1 MKNEKPRILP
11 IKNIIIEN
19 DRVKTFVFEYEMDFA
34 PGQFVMTWI
43 PGYDEKPFGIV
54 SRKKGEFMITVAAV
68 GESTKALHSMN
79 VGDMV
84 GFRGPFGSTFSL
96 PEAGSIAL
104 IAGGYGMAS
113 LFNLSKEAREKGIE
127 VHVFLGARTKAE
139 LLYLDWMKELGAV
152 LHLSTDDG
160 SEGYKGFN
168 TDLFAEHVKGHPPTR
183 TSSPPSQGGISES
196 LLPEGGL
203 AKDLPFEGST
213 SKGGGMLTKVY
224 TVGPEIM
231 EMKVADICYQNNI
244 PFEVSLERYMKCGIG
259 ICGSCS
265 VDPVGWRMCAEGPVI
280 DGEKLK
286 QITEFG
292 KYHRT
297 ASGKVENYPWNK
309 D

>member
-1 MKNEKPRILP
+1 MNTEKPLILP
-11 IKNIIIEN
+11 IKNIITEN
-19 DRVKTFVFEYEMDFA
+19 ERVKTFVFEYEMDFA

-43 PGYDEKPFGIV
+43 PGYDEKPFGLV
-54 SRKKGEFMITVAAV
+54 SRVPGEFMITVAAV
-68 GESTKALHSMN
+68 GESSKALHSMN
-79 VGDMV
+79 VGDLV

-113 LFNLSKEAREKGIE
+113 LFNLAKEAREKGID
-127 VHVFLGARTKAE
+127 VHVFLGARTKEE
-139 LLYLDWMKELGAV
+139 LLYLDWMKELGAI
-152 LHLSTDDG
+152 LHVSTDDG

-168 TDLFAEHVKGHPPTR
+168 VQVFSDV
-183 TSSPPSQGGISES
+183 I
-196 LLPEGGL
+196 L
-203 AKDLPFEGST
+203 AKAGIQTGSPNGVGDD
-213 SKGGGMLTKVY
+213 KVIFTKAY

>member
-1 MKNEKPRILP
+1 MKNEKPLILP
-11 IKNIIIEN
+11 IKNIITEN
-19 DRVKTFVFEYEMDFA
+19 DRVKTFVFEYEMDFQ

-68 GESTKALHSMN
+68 GESTKALHAMSA
-79 VGDMV
+79 GDLV
-84 GFRGPFGSTFSL
+84 GFRGPFGSAFSL
-96 PEAGSIAL
+96 PARPAGGPDSGSIAL

-113 LFNLSKEAREKGIE
+113 LFNLAKEAREKGID
-127 VHVFLGARTKAE
+127 VHVFLGARTKEE

-168 TDLFAEHVKGHPPTR
+168 TDLFKNSVNGVILSETKN
-183 TSSPPSQGGISES
+183 PSNH
-196 LLPEGGL
+196 
-203 AKDLPFEGST
+203 GSFADAQDDNI
-213 SKGGGMLTKVY
+213 KFDKAY

-231 EMKVADICYQNNI
+231 EMKVAAICYKNNI
-244 PFEVSLERYMKCGIG
+244 PFELSLERYMKCGIG

-265 VDPVGWRMCAEGPVI
+265 VDPKGWRMCVEGPVI

-286 QITEFG
+286 EITEFG

-297 ASGKVENYPWNK
+297 ASGKVDPYPWTK
-309 D
+309 TS

>member
-1 MKNEKPRILP
+1 MKNEKPLILP
-11 IKNIIIEN
+11 IKHIITEN

-68 GESTKALHSMN
+68 GESTKALHGMS

-84 GFRGPFGSTFSL
+84 GFRGPFGSAFSL
-96 PEAGSIAL
+96 PARPAGGPDSGSIAL

-113 LFNLSKEAREKGIE
+113 LFNLAKEAREKGIE

-139 LLYLDWMKELGAV
+139 LLYLDWMKELGAM

-168 TDLFAEHVKGHPPTR
+168 VQVFEDEVKK
-183 TSSPPSQGGISES
+183 Q
-196 LLPEGGL
+196 
-203 AKDLPFEGST
+203 PFD
-213 SKGGGMLTKVY
+213 MAY

-231 EMKVADICYQNNI
+231 EMKVADICYKNNI
-244 PFEVSLERYMKCGIG
+244 PFELSLERYMKCGIG
-259 ICGSCS
+259 ICGSCC
-265 VDPVGWRMCAEGPVI
+265 VDPKGWRMCVEGPVI

-297 ASGKVENYPWNK
+297 ASGKVEKYSWAK
-309 D
+309 TS